1 MPHLPEPVIRARVHN
16 CRVSLRTRQYCICLH
31 VHSLSLSQRTRE
43 AAPRTET
50 QPWYMGAT
58 YYVAVEDDG
67 SLTAL
72 EHYAHEALSN
82 PWIDILMAEGT
93 KGVRFN
99 QTHYRQT

>member
-1 MPHLPEPVIRARVHN
+1 
-16 CRVSLRTRQYCICLH
+16 
-31 VHSLSLSQRTRE
+31 
-43 AAPRTET
+43 
-50 QPWYMGAT
+50 MGAT

-99 QTHYRQT
+99 RTHYREI